1 MFFTVRQIFLI
12 FLSKKK
18 VSGNELISKSFI
30 YKYKH
35 FEQRVKTSCS
45 FSYRSTKSKLNN
57 EVKYLNKAINYYMS
71 VRLAIEY
78 IIISENI
85 TF

>member
-18 VSGNELISKSFI
+18 VSGNELMSKSFI

-45 FSYRSTKSKLNN
+45 FSYLSTKSKLNN
-57 EVKYLNKAINYYMS
+57 RFKYLNKAINYYLS
-71 VRLAIEY
+71 VQLVTEY

>member
-1 MFFTVRQIFLI
+1 M
-12 FLSKKK
+12 
-18 VSGNELISKSFI
+18 SKSFI

-35 FEQRVKTSCS
+35 FERRVKTSYS
-45 FSYRSTKSKLNN
+45 FSYRSTKSQLNN
-57 EVKYLNKAINYYMS
+57 GVKYLNKAINYYMS

>member
-1 MFFTVRQIFLI
+1 MFLPYNKYFNF
-12 FLSKKK
+12 FSKKK

-35 FEQRVKTSCS
+35 FEQRVKSSCS
-45 FSYRSTKSKLNN
+45 FSYRSTMNKLNN
-57 EVKYLNKAINYYMS
+57 GVKYLNKAINYYMS
-71 VRLAIEY
+71 VRLVIEY